1 MRVGT
6 KQNKA
11 EKGTSPPN
19 NFHKAKPCCYKFD
32 QIKNTVFQL
41 IDRWSSMFHSF
52 FPWWNQQGFV
62 LWGHVL
68 VNAKKNNANSG
79 VWRVNAQNMVNTCKY
94 MLHVDTYRYQR
105 FWQVSTQKPQ
115 TSLNYIRHRHFVK
128 PINLWHLAIW
138 HPTCLG
144 LAPTVGL
151 PALKTAA
158 NCEGIKA
165 MPLGSLWHGESMYCA
180 AWALGQQQCLWIFTR
195 LRPAKSF

>member
-1 MRVGT
+1 MLLQIWSNKKYCFSTDRSLILYVPLLFSMVKSAGFCAMRARSC
-6 KQNKA
+6 Q
-11 EKGTSPPN
+11 
-19 NFHKAKPCCYKFD
+19 
-32 QIKNTVFQL
+32 
-41 IDRWSSMFHSF
+41 R
-52 FPWWNQQGFV
+52 
-62 LWGHVL
+62 
-68 VNAKKNNANSG
+68 KKNNANSG